1 MSHDPSRILDKIK
14 KLMALANSSNP
25 HEAANAL
32 RKAQALMSQHQLTQL
47 DVELSA
53 IGEQSAKMANKSLKQ
68 PKWSVMLTSLICQ
81 AFGVEAYTS
90 HSLFG
95 CSMNFIGRTDLV
107 EVAAYCY
114 TVLSRQL
121 VKARKEYQADLN
133 KRLKQSTKTARADL
147 FCEGWVYGVYQQV
160 HKLSMDPK
168 EKELIQQFK
177 AVHLKNLES
186 GQIRDAK
193 GTSRDSSAMSDG
205 YRVGRSVQLNTGVN
219 GQEQAKLT
227 S

>member
-1 MSHDPSRILDKIK
+1 MSNDNSRILDKIK

-32 RKAQALMSQHQLTQL
+32 RKAQALMSQYQLSQL
-47 DVELSA
+47 DVDLSA

-68 PKWSVMLTSLICQ
+68 PKWSVMLTQLICQ
-81 AFGVEAYTS
+81 AFGVEAYAS
-90 HSLFG
+90 YSPFG
-95 CSMNFIGRTDLV
+95 CSMNFIGRNDLV

-121 VKARKEYQADLN
+121 VKARKEYQTELN
-133 KRLKQSTKTARADL
+133 NRLKPSTKTARADL
-147 FCEGWVYGVYQQV
+147 FCEGWCLGVYQQV
-160 HKLSMDPK
+160 NKLSLNEK

-177 AVHLKNLES
+177 SINHKNLES
-186 GQIRDAK
+186 GQVRNAK
-193 GTSRDSSAMSDG
+193 GTSRDNSAMSDG
-205 YRVGRSVQLNTGVN
+205 YQVGRSVQLNAGVN

-227 S
+227 A